1 MYHQQ
6 IKKNPERISKIK
18 PLINNLDWDN
28 INFPLQEQDY
38 KTLEMNNKSV
48 DLNILC
54 IQNDTEETLIS
65 LNLTKQEKNK

>member
-1 MYHQQ
+1 
-6 IKKNPERISKIK
+6 
-18 PLINNLDWDN
+18 
-28 INFPLQEQDY
+28 
-38 KTLEMNNKSV
+38 MNNKSV